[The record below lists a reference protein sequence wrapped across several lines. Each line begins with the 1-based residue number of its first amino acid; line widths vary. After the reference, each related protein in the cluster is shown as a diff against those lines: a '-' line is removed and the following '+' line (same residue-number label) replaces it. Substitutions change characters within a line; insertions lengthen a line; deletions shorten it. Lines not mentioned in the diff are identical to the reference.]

1 MSQRSEKSLLS
12 LGEASLLDNQSG
24 LHDAVLLDPIN
35 EESFVNNLR
44 KRYNDDKIYT
54 YIGNVVVSVNPYR
67 KLPIYGEDVLN
78 TYAERED
85 FEVEPHIYAIAD
97 AAFRSMRQ
105 WGKDQCIIISGES
118 GAGKTEASKQVM
130 HYVSEVSGKAEI
142 VRKVKNQLLESNPVL
157 EAFGN
162 AKTNRNDNSSR
173 FGKYMDMKFNIQG
186 DPVGGVITTYLLE
199 KSRIQQL
206 ELGERNFHI
215 FYSLISSATNHLKK
229 SLGLEDDPR
238 AYRILCSLENRTTVA
253 PINILNKLSRSDQG
267 GTFTSLTNSMKSCG
281 FSEREIEGVFQLI
294 TAILKLGNVQF
305 QSKDAD
311 SPAIIPDFRE
321 MKQVC
326 GLLQMDDLEVLR
338 NAITKRTIVTSAER
352 VVKKF
357 NADQS
362 SEARNALSK
371 ELYNMLFHWI
381 VRKINKTIN
390 VSSEVESDCFSI
402 GVLDIYGFEIFE
414 ENNFEQFI
422 INYCNE
428 KLQQLFVQLTLKEEQ
443 AEYLAEGIKW
453 KQIEYS
459 DNTPVCC
466 LIEGP
471 QRFNILTL
479 LEEQC
484 RFGGGNDSLFLQSM
498 NEAFR
503 LNNKIS
509 PGEAMSVYYDSRDKR
524 GVSVKE
530 FPDNAFSISHYAG
543 KVTYQVHG
551 FVEKNKDTLYMDLED
566 AIASAR
572 HFIVKECVA
581 FKLKAEGQESRPAQ
595 GYRHH
600 SSKLVSCSGTKFK
613 SSMHELITSLK
624 EKNPHYVRCIN
635 PNSTKS
641 ARNFVDDLVTAQVR
655 YLGLVENVQ
664 VRRAGFAYRQKYEA
678 FVQRYRMLS
687 AETWPRWTGDPREG
701 AVCIL
706 RSIYHL
712 QQLTDDKE
720 IALGTT
726 KIFLNDP
733 KTLFRMEQLRKDKM
747 EQLVVV
753 IQSCWRRFFA
763 RKTFLLKRRAVT
775 TLSAQYRAFRARKE
789 YQNIRL
795 ATTTIEKFARG
806 WKVRKVWRKK
816 FRRYAIPV
824 ICRFM
829 WNYILCKYLA
839 KLEAG
844 LPSLSPVD
852 SSWPLASIK
861 SLQSTNEQIRVIHHL
876 YRCKQY
882 RDSKSEEERKRLGEK
897 ATASLIFKGRKTMYA
912 NSVGELFVG
921 DHLAVSVSPYWTEM
935 TNNPNAVVKFSEYI
949 SKFNRNDAKKVLQG
963 QNRILVIASNHVYFL
978 DTKPNPSIKESFP
991 LFNLRSL
998 SCSPYNDGVLVIRTV
1013 TRAKER
1019 KSYLKRNRE
1028 LGDILISTENLIE
1041 IVTKLHME
1049 FTTLTKM
1056 KIPIEILPSF
1066 AVNLSD
1072 KQLQMRFERRQ
1083 QTLHLEEDL
1092 NGDTVDRIRNG
1103 LNDSSDSHVIDP
1115 SASPLDQSLDSI
1127 PETGV
1132 NTEITKVKN
1141 TITVIT
1147 S

>member
-1 MSQRSEKSLLS
+1 MSQKSETKSQYSLS
-12 LGEASLLDNQSG
+12 EASLLDNKSG
-24 LHDAVLLDPIN
+24 LHDAVLLDPID
-35 EESFVNNLR
+35 EESFVDNLR
-44 KRYNDDKIYT
+44 KRYKDDKIYT

-67 KLPIYGEDVLN
+67 KLPIYGEDVLR

-97 AAFRSMRQ
+97 NAFRSMRQ
-105 WGKDQCIIISGES
+105 WGRDQCIIISGES

-206 ELGERNFHI
+206 EVGERNFHI
-215 FYSLISSATNHLKK
+215 FYSLISSATTNLKK
-229 SLGLEDDPR
+229 NLGLEDDPS
-238 AYRILCSLENRTTVA
+238 AYHILCSLENRSAVA

-267 GTFTSLTNSMKSCG
+267 GNFNALTNSMKSCG
-281 FSEREIEGVFQLI
+281 FTDREIEGVFELI
-294 TAILKLGNVQF
+294 AAILKLGNVKF
-305 QSKDAD
+305 YSEDSD
-311 SPAIIPDFRE
+311 SPAVIKDFRE

-362 SEARNALSK
+362 NDARNALSK
-371 ELYNMLFHWI
+371 EIYSMMFHWI
-381 VRKINKTIN
+381 VRKINNTIN
-390 VSSEVESDCFSI
+390 VSSEIVSDCYSI
-402 GVLDIYGFEIFE
+402 GVLDIYGFEIFK

-459 DNTPVCC
+459 DNTPVCN

-471 QRFNILTL
+471 QRFNILNM

-484 RFGGGNDSLFLQSM
+484 RFGGGNDSLFLNSM
-498 NEAFR
+498 NDAFR
-503 LNNKIS
+503 LNKGGDSGDMN
-509 PGEAMSVYYDSRDKR
+509 VNYNSRDKS

-530 FPDNAFSISHYAG
+530 FPDGAFSINHYAG
-543 KVTYQVHG
+543 KVIYQVNG
-551 FVEKNKDTLYMDLED
+551 FVEKNKDTLYIDLED
-566 AIASAR
+566 AIDSSR
-572 HFIVKECVA
+572 HFILRQCVQ
-581 FKLKAEGQESRPAQ
+581 FKQKLEGSEARPAQ
-595 GYRHH
+595 GYRHL
-600 SSKLVSCSGTKFK
+600 SSKLVTCSGTKFK
-613 SSMHELITSLK
+613 ASMHELLSSLK
-624 EKNPHYVRCIN
+624 LKNPHYVRCIN
-635 PNSTKS
+635 PNATKS
-641 ARNFVDDLVTAQVR
+641 PRNFVDETVTAQVR

-687 AETWPRWTGDPREG
+687 SHTWPKWKGAPKDG
-701 AVCIL
+701 AVRIL
-706 RSIYHL
+706 KAVHL
-712 QQLTDDKE
+712 QTGERE

-733 KTLFRMEQLRKDKM
+733 QTLFKM
-747 EQLVVV
+747 EKLRRERMDELVVV
-753 IQSCWRRFFA
+753 IQSRWRCFFA
-763 RKTFLLKRRAVT
+763 RKQYRLKRAAVT
-775 TLSAQYRAFRARKE
+775 IIAAHFKAYSARKQ
-789 YQNIRL
+789 YL
-795 ATTTIEKFARG
+795 AVRNATMTIQKYERG
-806 WKVRKVWRKK
+806 RAVRKVWRKK

-829 WNYILCKYLA
+829 WNYTVYKYLTGVA
-839 KLEAG
+839 SECPSMSPLDNKWPECEIESLESAHG
-844 LPSLSPVD
+844 
-852 SSWPLASIK
+852 
-861 SLQSTNEQIRVIHHL
+861 QIRVLDHQ
-876 YRCKQY
+876 YRCKIY
-882 RDSKSEEERKRLGEK
+882 RDNKSEDERRVLGEK

-912 NSVGELFVG
+912 ASVGEPFLG
-921 DHLAVSVSPYWTEM
+921 DHLAMAVNPGWPEL
-935 TNNPNAVVKFSEYI
+935 TNSPNAVVKFSEYV
-949 SKFNRNDAKKVLQG
+949 SKFSRNDAKKVLQG
-963 QNRILVIASNHVYFL
+963 QNRIMVITSNHVYFL
-978 DTKPNPSIKESFP
+978 DTKPRPSVKESFP
-991 LFNLRSL
+991 LFNLRSI
-998 SCSPYNDGVLVIRTV
+998 SCSPYNDGVLVMRTV

-1028 LGDILISTENLIE
+1028 LGDILISTEHLIE
-1041 IVTKLHME
+1041 IITKLHME
-1049 FTTLTKM
+1049 FTMLTRM

-1083 QTLHLEEDL
+1083 HSLLVEDDGIQTTVPSAEL
-1092 NGDTVDRIRNG
+1092 NGHQDYQG
-1103 LNDSSDSHVIDP
+1103 HVIDP
-1115 SASPLDQSLDSI
+1115 RQSPLNESLERI
-1127 PETGV
+1127 PEEQLESP
-1132 NTEITKVKN
+1132 EITKVKN